1 MATTYTAV
9 RPAAIRSSAA
19 VASSVAT
26 RQPASR
32 RSLSIVLWSLQGVL
46 AVVFLMAGAMKVLS
60 PAEMMEAQ
68 SPLPLAL
75 LRFVGLCEIAGAI
88 GLILPSLLRIRPR
101 LTPLAAACLAVLMVC
116 ATVLTPLLMAP
127 DLVMMLIPA
136 TVGALAAFVAY
147 ARARLAPQP
156 ARA

>member
-1 MATTYTAV
+1 MATTYTAL
-9 RPAAIRSSAA
+9 RPAALSSS
-19 VASSVAT
+19 VASSIAI

-32 RSLSIVLWSLQGVL
+32 KLSIALWSLQAVL

-75 LRFVGLCEIAGAI
+75 MRFVGLCEVAGAF
-88 GLILPSLLRIRPR
+88 GLILPGLLRIQPR
-101 LTPLAAACLAVLMVC
+101 LTPLAAACLAVLMLC
-116 ATVLTPLLMAP
+116 ATILTAILIGP
-127 DLVMMLIPA
+127 DPIMVLIPA
-136 TVGALAAFVAY
+136 SFGALAAYVAY
-147 ARARLAPQP
+147 GRTRLAPQR